1 MIAVDTNVLVHSH
14 RADSPFFTRADR
26 AMRELVKTGAWAIPW
41 PCLHEFLSVVTNP
54 RIWKTPTPVPLALD
68 AVEAWLAMPSLI
80 LLGETEGYWTELRN
94 DIERA
99 QIQGARVHDARIAAL
114 CVLHGVSELW
124 TADRDFHAFPRLR
137 VKNPLVS

>member
-1 MIAVDTNVLVHSH
+1 
-14 RADSPFFTRADR
+14 
-26 AMRELVKTGAWAIPW
+26 MRELVKTGAWAIPW